1 MTYEGRTWSPTQT
14 KIDRE
19 DTQRFDWEGGT
30 ANRTEDSMDT
40 KSRWTDD
47 QAAISEQS
55 LRRILPTVIGVA
67 IAGYA
72 VYRVV
77 QSARSSPRTHVAA
90 QWSDRLTRGTDR
102 LKRGLPEAG
111 HAVDQIVGGLT
122 SLLRTI
128 RPLVGNR

>member
-1 MTYEGRTWSPTQT
+1 MTYEGRTWSPTQA
-14 KIDRE
+14 KNDRDDAE
-19 DTQRFDWEGGT
+19 RFDWEGGT
-30 ANRTEDSMDT
+30 ANRTEGTMST
-40 KSRWTDD
+40 KGRWTDD
-47 QAAISEQS
+47 QAALSEQS

-77 QSARSSPRTHVAA
+77 QSARSSPRTHVATE
-90 QWSDRLTRGTDR
+90 WTDRLTRGTDR
-102 LKRGLPEAG
+102 LKRGLPDAG

-128 RPLVGNR
+128 RPLVNR